1 MGGMRKIKREGRIEM
16 AWKRVVTVDVRDS
29 VRRERG
35 RRERVRE
42 KEGGGMWRERERD
55 GWNEKDKKRG
65 KNRNGLEEGSNC

>member
-1 MGGMRKIKREGRIEM
+1 MRKIKREGRIEM

-42 KEGGGMWRERERD
+42 KEGGACGERERER
-55 GWNEKDKKRG
+55 WVE
-65 KNRNGLEEGSNC
+65 